1 MCGATRDVRY
11 GPKADMPL
19 FDRFESGFRLRIGFR
34 NARENTDVP
43 NLLGC
48 CANVANGSAAVAP
61 PINKMNSRRLIAS
74 PRGSDWASY
83 SLKLLCWNGSGAGYG
98 RAVTQFGQS
107 MPCNQPGHPYPPPIA
122 VQTPQVKLVLS
133 LPVPAAIS
141 NASSETSKVRI
152 SSSVFKMM
160 STMALILFASPTPV
174 GASD

>member
-1 MCGATRDVRY
+1 MCGATRDVRLGQKRTCRY
-11 GPKADMPL
+11 SIASSLAFVSGLASGMPE
-19 FDRFESGFRLRIGFR
+19 RTPMCRTCS
-34 NARENTDVP
+34 A
-43 NLLGC
+43 C